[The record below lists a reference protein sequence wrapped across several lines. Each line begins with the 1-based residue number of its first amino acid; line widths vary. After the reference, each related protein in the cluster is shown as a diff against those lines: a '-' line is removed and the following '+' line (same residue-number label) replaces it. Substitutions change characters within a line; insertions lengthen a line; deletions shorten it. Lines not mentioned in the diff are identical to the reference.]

1 MRGPTDQVQHVA
13 ALDRRRGGTEAVLAL
28 QRGVGNRSVA
38 RLLARQPAITAPAAP
53 AAAPP
58 EHQLWAEQTTEPNIP
73 LAQEIDRLEQLSA
86 DAFLRERDIVE
97 LRAST
102 YGPHHD
108 QDVRE
113 LEAIEFIATN
123 RKIVPH
129 RYIDPYKHDDQ
140 NAVDRLNT
148 RLVIEAGI
156 RENGSLKQS
165 MDEIKRPKYNEH
177 NIWAIESE
185 AHEFGEEFKR
195 QAKDI
200 AVKMLG
206 RSLNE
211 ILTALQGYGFDRHWA
226 DVQARNIAGGRDED
240 KAVQETVDAPGVW
253 EGGSLEHSDANA
265 GRASKHRT
273 SLAAYVTNL
282 RAQQRIV
289 DDRRKDM
296 AKWFRHSSQMGDYVP
311 DENQAG
317 YHAAWERFDKSYKRL
332 AAMWTH
338 AEKVHPVLA
347 SFRGQHGQAALDMVD
362 LGALDSGQSAA
373 QMKDVLA
380 SVLPKAA
387 DIYRIYARIQ
397 SGDLSPLTLPPVVA
411 MTKAAMLVPEGSIRA
426 GKVKDMV
433 EEARDTKVSTYIA
446 EGLLALIALAL
457 VIPTGGAS
465 LGIPIALVGVGLSA
479 TTAYEDWQTYKQDKM
494 LANSALD
501 RAKALSVADP
511 SLVPFIF
518 DLITLGLDGAALLKA
533 VRELVALRNAVRA
546 GEDASEIDKAV
557 KQLDMTGDE
566 HGAPDLGK
574 KTLHEFRAAEADATV
589 GQRAVRPPPGQP
601 YWTVDELRAAVRR
614 DLAKLRGGRK
624 KVNSEWARIMNV
636 NRAEHLARYPDDRWL
651 FEVIDKVWKA
661 RRDPERI
668 ERLIVKLWM
677 EAGEN
682 GISPQKQLIRHFGGP
697 EGMPRIPT
705 DVDDDFFRKAL
716 LEDKPSIDLAF
727 LRTDHGVLIH
737 MFDEY
742 LVEDVLGS
750 RDLAMRF
757 RKAIANAGGG
767 DAAGA
772 RKRVKELGGQMI
784 EIEFYRDVW
793 DALFDAYGQGQINRA
808 EELGNILIE
817 HLGFAGRAR
826 PPT

>member
-1 MRGPTDQVQHVA
+1 M
-13 ALDRRRGGTEAVLAL
+13 
-28 QRGVGNRSVA
+28 
-38 RLLARQPAITAPAAP
+38 LARHPVIDAPAAP
-53 AAAPP
+53 VNAPP

-73 LAQEIDRLEQLSA
+73 LAQEVDRLERLSA

-123 RKIVPH
+123 RKITPH
-129 RYIDPYKHDDQ
+129 RYIDPYQHNDQ

-165 MDEIKRPKYNEH
+165 IDEIKRPKYNEH
-177 NIWAIESE
+177 NIWAIEHE
-185 AHEFGEEFKR
+185 AHEFGEEFEK
-195 QAKDI
+195 QARDI
-200 AVKMLG
+200 AVKVLR

-211 ILTALQGYGFDRHWA
+211 ILDALQGYGYDRDMA
-226 DVQARNIAGGRDED
+226 DAVARNLAAGRDAD
-240 KAVQETVDAPGVW
+240 KAVQETVEAPGVW
-253 EGGSLEHSDANA
+253 EGGSLKHSDATA
-265 GRASKHRT
+265 GRASKHRK

-282 RAQQRIV
+282 RAQQQIV
-289 DDRRKDM
+289 NSRRREM
-296 AKWFRHSSQMGDYVP
+296 ANWVRHSAQMGDYVP

-317 YHAAWERFDKSYKRL
+317 YRAAREQFDKSYKRL
-332 AAMWTH
+332 ALMWAN
-338 AEKVHPVLA
+338 AERFHPVLA
-347 SFRGQHGQAALDMVD
+347 SVRGEHGRGGLHLVD
-362 LGALDSGQSAA
+362 LGALDSDESAA

-397 SGDLSPLTLPPVVA
+397 DGKLSPLTLPPIVA
-411 MTKAAMLVPEGSIRA
+411 LTKAAMLVPEGSIRA

-433 EEARDTKVSTYIA
+433 EEAQDTKVSTYIA

-465 LGIPIALVGVGLSA
+465 LGIPIALAGVALSA
-479 TTAYEDWQTYKQDKM
+479 TTAYEDWHTYKQDKM

-518 DLITLGLDGAALLKA
+518 DLITLGLDGSALVKA
-533 VRELVALRNAVRA
+533 VRELIALRNAVRA
-546 GEDASEIDKAV
+546 GENAEIDNAV
-557 KQLDMTGDE
+557 KHLDEVGGE

-574 KTLHEFRAAEADATV
+574 KTLQQIRGAEADSTRV
-589 GQRAVRPPPGQP
+589 VRPPPGQP

-614 DLAKLRGGRK
+614 DLAKLRGGSK
-624 KVNSEWARIMNV
+624 KVNPEWARIMNV
-636 NRAEHLARYPDDRWL
+636 NRAEHLAKYPDDGWL

-661 RRDPERI
+661 RRDPDRI
-668 ERLIVKLWM
+668 ERLIVKLWT

-682 GISPQKQLIRHFGGP
+682 GISPQKQLIRHYGGP
-697 EGMPRIPT
+697 KGMTRIPT
-705 DVDDDFFRKAL
+705 DADDEFFRKVL

-727 LRTDHGVLIH
+727 LKTDHGVLIH

-750 RDLAMRF
+750 KELAARF
-757 RKAIANAGGG
+757 RRAIANAGGG
-767 DAAGA
+767 DGPSA
-772 RKRVKELGGQMI
+772 RKRLKDLGGRMI

-793 DALFDAYGQGQINRA
+793 DALFDAYGLGQINRA

-826 PPT
+826 PRP

>member
-1 MRGPTDQVQHVA
+1 
-13 ALDRRRGGTEAVLAL
+13 VLAL

-38 RLLARQPAITAPAAP
+38 RLLARHPAIAAPAAP
-53 AAAPP
+53 VLAPP
-58 EHQLWAEQTTEPNIP
+58 EHASWAAQTTEPNIP

-97 LRAST
+97 LRASS
-102 YGPHHD
+102 YGPNHD

-123 RKIVPH
+123 RKITPH
-129 RYIDPYKHDDQ
+129 RYIDPYKHNDQ

-156 RENGSLKQS
+156 RENGSLQQS
-165 MDEIKRPKYNEH
+165 IDEIKRPKYNEH
-177 NIWAIESE
+177 NIWAIENE
-185 AHEFGEEFKR
+185 AHEFGEEFKK

-200 AVKMLG
+200 AIKMLK

-211 ILTALQGYGFDRHWA
+211 ILDALQGYGYDRHWA
-226 DVQARNIAGGRDED
+226 DAEARNIAGGRDED

-253 EGGSLEHSDANA
+253 EGGSLEHSDASA
-265 GRASKHRT
+265 GRASKHRK
-273 SLAAYVTNL
+273 SLAAYATNL

-289 DDRRKDM
+289 DGRRKDM
-296 AKWFRHSSQMGDYVP
+296 AKWFKHSTQLGDYVP

-317 YHAAWERFDKSYKRL
+317 YRAAKERFDKSYKRL
-332 AAMWTH
+332 ATMWAQ
-338 AEKVHPVLA
+338 AERSHPVLA
-347 SFRGQHGQAALDMVD
+347 SFRGQHGQAGLDLVD

-387 DIYRIYARIQ
+387 DIYRIYSRIQ
-397 SGDLSPLTLPPVVA
+397 SGDLSPLALPPVVA
-411 MTKAAMLVPEGSIRA
+411 VTKAAMLVPEGSIRA
-426 GKVKDMV
+426 GKVRDMV
-433 EEARDTKVSTYIA
+433 EEAHDTKVSTYIA
-446 EGLLALIALAL
+446 EGLLTLIALAL

-465 LGIPIALVGVGLSA
+465 LGIPIAMVGVALSA
-479 TTAYEDWQTYKQDKM
+479 TTAYEDWHTYKQDKM

-518 DLITLGLDGAALLKA
+518 DLITLGLDGAGLVKA
-533 VRELVALRNAVRA
+533 VRELVALRDAVRA
-546 GEDASEIDKAV
+546 GEDATEIDKAV
-557 KQLDMTGDE
+557 RQLDKIGDE

-574 KTLHEFRAAEADATV
+574 KTLQEIRAAEADVTV
-589 GQRAVRPPPGQP
+589 AQRGVRPPPGQP

-624 KVNSEWARIMNV
+624 KINPEWARIMNV
-636 NRAEHLARYPDDRWL
+636 NRAEHLAQYPDDRWL

-668 ERLIVKLWM
+668 ERLIVKLWT

-682 GISPQKQLIRHFGGP
+682 GVSPQKQLIRHFGGP
-697 EGMPRIPT
+697 EGMPRIPAE
-705 DVDDDFFRKAL
+705 VDDEFFRQVL
-716 LEDKPSIDLAF
+716 LADKPAIDLAF
-727 LRTDHGVLIH
+727 LKTDHGALIH

-742 LVEDVLGS
+742 LVEDVLES
-750 RDLAMRF
+750 RELAMRF

-767 DAAGA
+767 DAAGG
-772 RKRVKELGGQMI
+772 RKRLKELGGQVI

-793 DALFDAYGQGQINRA
+793 DALFDAYTLGQINRA

-826 PPT
+826 TWP

>member
-1 MRGPTDQVQHVA
+1 M
-13 ALDRRRGGTEAVLAL
+13 LAL
-28 QRGVGNRSVA
+28 RQGVGNRSVA
-38 RLLARQPAITAPAAP
+38 RLLARRPATASPAAP
-53 AAAPP
+53 ATAVAASPAAAPS
-58 EHQLWAEQTTEPNIP
+58 EHELWAEQTTKPNIP

-86 DAFLRERDIVE
+86 DAFLRERDVVE

-113 LEAIEFIATN
+113 LEAIEFIATK
-123 RKIVPH
+123 RKVAPH

-156 RENGSLKQS
+156 RENGSLKKS
-165 MDEIKRPKYNEH
+165 IDEVKRPKYNEH
-177 NIWAIESE
+177 NIWAIENE
-185 AHEFGEEFKR
+185 AHDFGEEFKK

-200 AVKMLG
+200 AVKVLK

-211 ILTALQGYGFDRHWA
+211 IFDALEGYGYDRHMA
-226 DVQARNIAGGRDED
+226 DAEAREIAGGRDEAR
-240 KAVQETVDAPGVW
+240 AVKETVDAPGVW

-265 GRASKHRT
+265 GRASKHRK

-289 DDRRKDM
+289 DARRKDM
-296 AKWFRHSSQMGDYVP
+296 AQWFKHSSQMGDYVP
-311 DENQAG
+311 DENQAV
-317 YHAAWERFDKSYKRL
+317 YDAARERFDKSYKRL
-332 AAMWTH
+332 ALMWAH
-338 AEKVHPVLA
+338 AEQFHPVLA
-347 SFRGQHGQAALDMVD
+347 SFRGQHGQAGLDLVD

-373 QMKDVLA
+373 QMKDVLT

-397 SGDLSPLTLPPVVA
+397 SGDLSPLALPPVVA
-411 MTKAAMLVPEGSIRA
+411 ITKAAMLVPDGSIRA
-426 GKVKDMV
+426 GKVRDMV
-433 EEARDTKVSTYIA
+433 EEAQDTKVSTYIA

-465 LGIPIALVGVGLSA
+465 LGIPIALVGVALSA
-479 TTAYEDWQTYKQDKM
+479 TTAYEDWQTYKQDKL

-511 SLVPFIF
+511 SLLPFIF
-518 DLITLGLDGAALLKA
+518 DLITLGLDGAALVKG
-533 VRELVALRNAVRA
+533 VRELVALRKAVLA
-546 GEDASEIDKAV
+546 GEDATEIDKAV
-557 KQLDMTGDE
+557 KQLDKIGDE

-574 KTLHEFRAAEADATV
+574 KTLQKIKAAEAPVV
-589 GQRAVRPPPGQP
+589 GRRAVRAPPGQP
-601 YWTVDELRAAVRR
+601 YETVDELRAAVRS
-614 DLAKLRGGRK
+614 DLARLRGGSQQ
-624 KVNSEWARIMNV
+624 VNPEWARIMNV
-636 NRAEHLARYPDDRWL
+636 NRAEHLAKYPNDRWL
-651 FEVIDKVWKA
+651 FEVIDEVWKA
-661 RRDPERI
+661 RRDPDRI
-668 ERLIVKLWM
+668 ERLIVKLWT

-697 EGMPRIPT
+697 KGMPRIPA
-705 DVDDDFFRKAL
+705 DADDNFFRKVLHAR
-716 LEDKPSIDLAF
+716 KPSIDLAF
-727 LRTDHGVLIH
+727 LKTDHGALIH

-750 RDLAMRF
+750 KELAMRF
-757 RKAIANAGGG
+757 RKAIAKAGGG
-767 DAAGA
+767 VGAGA
-772 RKRVKELGGQMI
+772 KKRVKELGGQMV

-793 DALFDAYGQGQINRA
+793 DALFDAYELGEINRA

-826 PPT
+826 PRP

>member
-1 MRGPTDQVQHVA
+1 M
-13 ALDRRRGGTEAVLAL
+13 LAL
-28 QRGVGNRSVA
+28 QRSVGNRSAA
-38 RLLARQPAITAPAAP
+38 RLLARHPAIAAPAAP
-53 AAAPP
+53 ATAAL

-102 YGPHHD
+102 YGPNHD

-113 LEAIEFIATN
+113 LEAIEFIASD
-123 RKIVPH
+123 RKITPH
-129 RYIDPYKHDDQ
+129 RYIDPYKHSDQ

-165 MDEIKRPKYNEH
+165 IDEIKRPKYNEH
-177 NIWAIESE
+177 NIWAIKNE
-185 AHEFGEEFKR
+185 AHEFGEEFKK

-200 AVKMLG
+200 AVKMLK

-211 ILTALQGYGFDRHWA
+211 ILDALQDYGFDRHMA
-226 DVQARNIAGGRDED
+226 DVEARDIAGGRDED

-265 GRASKHRT
+265 GRASKHRK

-289 DDRRKDM
+289 DGRRKDL
-296 AKWFRHSSQMGDYVP
+296 AKWFKHSSQLGDYVP

-317 YHAAWERFDKSYKRL
+317 YRAAKERFDKSYKRL
-332 AAMWTH
+332 ALMWAH
-338 AEKVHPVLA
+338 AEQFHPVLA
-347 SFRGQHGQAALDMVD
+347 SFRGQHGQAGLDLVD
-362 LGALDSGQSAA
+362 LGALDSDQSVA

-387 DIYRIYARIQ
+387 DIYRIFARIQ
-397 SGDLSPLTLPPVVA
+397 SGELSPLALPPVVA
-411 MTKAAMLVPEGSIRA
+411 ITKAAMLVPDGSIRA

-433 EEARDTKVSTYIA
+433 EEAQDTKVSTYIA

-465 LGIPIALVGVGLSA
+465 LGIPIAMIGVALST

-494 LANSALD
+494 LSNSALD

-518 DLITLGLDGAALLKA
+518 DLITLGLDGAGLVKA
-533 VRELVALRNAVRA
+533 VRELAALRNAIRA

-557 KQLDMTGDE
+557 KQLDKIGDE

-574 KTLHEFRAAEADATV
+574 KTLREIRAAEADASV
-589 GQRAVRPPPGQP
+589 AQRAVRPPPGQP
-601 YWTVDELRAAVRR
+601 YRTVDELRAALRR
-614 DLAKLRGGRK
+614 DLAMLRGGRK
-624 KVNSEWARIMNV
+624 KVNPEWARIMNV
-636 NRAEHLARYPDDRWL
+636 NRAEHLAKYPDDRWL

-668 ERLIVKLWM
+668 ERLIVKLWT

-682 GISPQKQLIRHFGGP
+682 GVSPQKQLIRHFGGP
-697 EGMPRIPT
+697 EGMPRIPA
-705 DVDDDFFRKAL
+705 DADDDFFRKAL
-716 LEDKPSIDLAF
+716 LADKPSIDLAF
-727 LRTDHGVLIH
+727 LKTDHGVLIH

-742 LVEDVLGS
+742 LVEDVLES
-750 RDLAMRF
+750 KELAMRF

-772 RKRVKELGGQMI
+772 RKRLKELGGEMI

-793 DALFDAYGQGQINRA
+793 DALFDAYGLGQINRA

-826 PPT
+826 LRP